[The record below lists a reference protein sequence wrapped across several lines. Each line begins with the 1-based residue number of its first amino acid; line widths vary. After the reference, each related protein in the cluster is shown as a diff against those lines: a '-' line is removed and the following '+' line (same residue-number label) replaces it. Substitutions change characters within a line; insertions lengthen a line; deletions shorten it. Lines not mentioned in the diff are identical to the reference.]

1 MKRVSSSRINTGC
14 SYCHCCHH
22 VSPRRKALPRPRLQ
36 ASRKKASLKN
46 SSTELA
52 RDSDTNQS
60 GPRSLG
66 ALHPVSYRACFSSQG
81 GGALVPALCL
91 GSAIDSL

>member
-60 GPRSLG
+60 GPQEPWSPASSFLQGVLFLPGRRSPG
-66 ALHPVSYRACFSSQG
+66 PCPVLR
-81 GGALVPALCL
+81 LCH
-91 GSAIDSL
+91 